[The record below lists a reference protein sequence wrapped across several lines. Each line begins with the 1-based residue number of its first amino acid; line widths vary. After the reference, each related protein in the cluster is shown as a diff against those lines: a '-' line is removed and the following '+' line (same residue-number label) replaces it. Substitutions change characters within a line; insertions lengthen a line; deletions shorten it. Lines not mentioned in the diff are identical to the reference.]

1 MSRLTDNSK
10 QTDVKKRA
18 GLKPKIISVLT
29 LLLVV
34 AITVAL
40 FLYRDRVAELGGY
53 SYLSAFLV
61 CLVSNS
67 SVILPVPGIL
77 LFFPLVTTF
86 NPVLLGLAGATG
98 GTIGEI
104 TGYMAG
110 YSGRGMIQ
118 DIRMFDR
125 VEGWMRRRGVW
136 VVFVFAVTP
145 FLLVD
150 IAGLVAGAIR
160 FPLWKFLLVVWVG
173 KSLKYIGL
181 LMAAALGWAAV
192 LRYFSG

>member
-1 MSRLTDNSK
+1 MDGMIDNSEQAK
-10 QTDVKKRA
+10 VKKRI
-18 GLKPKIISVLT
+18 GLRERVIPALI
-29 LLLVV
+29 LLLMV

-40 FLYRDRVAELGGY
+40 FLYRDKVAELGGY
-53 SYLSAFLV
+53 GYLSAFLI
-61 CLVSNS
+61 CLVGNS

-77 LFFPLVTTF
+77 VFFPLVTIF
-86 NPVLLGLAGATG
+86 NPVLLGLAGAAG

-104 TGYMAG
+104 TGYMTG
-110 YSGRGMIQ
+110 YSGRGMIR
-118 DIRMFDR
+118 DSRMFDR

-136 VVFVFAVTP
+136 AVFVFAVTP

-150 IAGLVAGAIR
+150 IAGLVAGALR

-181 LMAAALGWAAV
+181 LTAAALGWEAV
-192 LRYFSG
+192 LRYFFG